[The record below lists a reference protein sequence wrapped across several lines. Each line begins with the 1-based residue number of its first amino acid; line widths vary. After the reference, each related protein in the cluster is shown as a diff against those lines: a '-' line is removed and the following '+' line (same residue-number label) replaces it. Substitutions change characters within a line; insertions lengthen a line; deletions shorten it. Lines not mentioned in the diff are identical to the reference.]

1 MGYWDYDY
9 YTPAQPKKVRNGI
22 KLEGKKIGATWW
34 SQRWI
39 STLDSFGWSNRLE
52 RGRRYARSGQVTNI
66 KISSGVVT
74 AGVQGTRPKPYQVTI
89 QIKPFSDQQWKNII
103 QRMSTQAL
111 YVATLL
117 SGDMP
122 SDIENVF
129 SAVRVSLFPLSK
141 KDLKNEC
148 SCPDD
153 ANPCKHIAAV
163 YYVLGEEFDRNPFM
177 IFHLRGRSKPQFLGE
192 LRSVRGD
199 MASDPEKPEKKQK
212 EHRGKQQDSP
222 KPFHRQEIV
231 EHSDSETCVDRFW
244 KLGEKFSSFSVS
256 IQPPVVPIAL
266 LKRLGPPTFWRG
278 CSLDFYGEMERI
290 YKKIQEDA
298 MQVAYETDGEQL
310 KKKKQGDNP
319 EISVK
324 Q

>member
-1 MGYWDYDY
+1 MGYWDYEY

-39 STLDSFGWSNRLE
+39 SVLDSFGWSNRLE

-66 KISSGVVT
+66 KIEPGVVT
-74 AGVQGTRPKPYQVTI
+74 AGVQGTRPKPYLVTI
-89 QIKPFSDQQWKNII
+89 KVKPFTDQQWKKII
-103 QRMSTQAL
+103 QEMSTQAL
-111 YVATLL
+111 YAAKLV

-129 SAVRVSLFPLSK
+129 SAVHVNLFPLSK
-141 KDLKNEC
+141 KDLNTDC
-148 SCPDD
+148 SCPDV

-177 IFHLRGRSKPQFLGE
+177 IFHVRGRSKPQLLNE
-192 LRSVRGD
+192 LRNVRGE
-199 MASDPEKPEKKQK
+199 MVLGQEKPEKKRK
-212 EHRGKQQDSP
+212 ERRAKQQDSP
-222 KPFHRQEIV
+222 KASQRQETA
-231 EHSDSETCVDRFW
+231 EHIDLEQCTDRFW
-244 KLGEKFSSFSVS
+244 RLGEKFPSFSVS

-298 MQVAYETDGEQL
+298 IQVAYETVGERST
-310 KKKKQGDNP
+310 KKKQVDNL

>member
-1 MGYWDYDY
+1 MGYRGYYEY
-9 YTPAQPKKVRNGI
+9 YTPKPPKKVKDGI

-66 KISSGVVT
+66 TIEPGVVT

-89 QIKPFSDQQWKNII
+89 QIKPFTDQQWKNII
-103 QRMSTQAL
+103 HEMSTQAL
-111 YVATLL
+111 YAAKLV

-129 SAVRVSLFPLSK
+129 SAVHVSLFPSSK
-141 KDLKNEC
+141 KDLKTDC
-148 SCPDD
+148 SCPDV

-163 YYVLGEEFDRNPFM
+163 YYVLGDEFDRNPFM
-177 IFHLRGRSKPQFLGE
+177 IFHLRGRSKPRFLDE
-192 LRSVRGD
+192 LRNARGAL
-199 MASDPEKPEKKQK
+199 ASGQEKPEKKRK
-212 EHRGKQQDSP
+212 ERRAKQQDSP
-222 KPFHRQEIV
+222 KASQQQKTA
-231 EHSDSETCVDRFW
+231 EHIDLERCIDRFW
-244 KLGEKFSSFSVS
+244 SVGGKFSSFSVS

-266 LKRLGPPTFWRG
+266 IRRLGPPTFWRG
-278 CSLDFYGEMERI
+278 CSLDFYTEMERI

-298 MQVAYETDGEQL
+298 MQVAYETDVERST
-310 KKKKQGDNP
+310 KI
-319 EISVK
+319 E
-324 Q
+324 